1 MLHIISLGLFDKK
14 DISVKGLEIC
24 KKCDFLYLEKY
35 TNFFDSN
42 AKELE
47 EFIGKKIIEIK
58 RENLENKSLELIKKA
73 KNSDIGIFI
82 PGDCFSATTHI
93 SLLLEARKMGV
104 ELNVVHGSS
113 VLTAI
118 GETGLSLYN
127 FGKITTIPFD
137 NKNVKSPIEVLKNN
151 QKLGMHTLFLLDVKE
166 NRLMSINGGLKYL
179 LENKIDENTL
189 IVGCCGLGSEKKEIR
204 AGKIKDLIDYEFKIY
219 PQCFI
224 IPGKLHF
231 TEEEALEMFGPE
243 NS

>member
-93 SLLLEARKMGV
+93 SLLLEARKRGV
-104 ELNVVHGSS
+104 ESNVVHGSS

-151 QKLGMHTLFLLDVKE
+151 Q